1 MRRLSPTELDT
12 LRRLGLLDLYD
23 KFQPMFDGLF
33 DQSRHAVATGPG
45 HPAARDVV
53 DDLKVWVHAN
63 PRFLEALKKRRHTP
77 QGYYE
82 NYAELLARYIVAKN
96 GNKTYIDP

>member
-33 DQSRHAVATGPG
+33 DQSRHAVATGTG
-45 HPAARDVV
+45 HPMAQDIV
-53 DDLKVWVHAN
+53 DDLKVWVRDS
-63 PRFLEALKKRRHTP
+63 PRFLDLLSKRRHTP
-77 QGYYE
+77 KVFYE
-82 NYAELLARYIVAKN
+82 NYAEMLARYIVAKN